1 MLLRARPLPGG
12 LSCRSTTRPRA
23 SRDGRTTSK
32 ALSRRARALPALALR
47 PRHNTSAC
55 GGEAARRKSGMGVL
69 CGEAGRSGP
78 VLVMSRLRRR
88 LCGGWLSCSHVCHG
102 VFCCGWLA
110 GRWAC
115 VRACVRWYAC
125 VCVGVWHARAR
136 CLCAVRSGLH
146 CARVRA
152 CACDW
157 TSSGALRGTQHVGSS
172 YWLARCACCSWR
184 LTAHGVTC
192 AGTEEGEEEQGLQH

>member
-110 GRWAC
+110 GWLADGRAY
-115 VRACVRWYAC
+115 VRACVGTRVCVWACGMRVRVVCALCALVCTARAC
-125 VCVGVWHARAR
+125 VPAHAIGLLRV
-136 CLCAVRSGLH
+136 LCGGRSMSAVRIGL
-146 CARVRA
+146 RVV
-152 CACDW
+152 
-157 TSSGALRGTQHVGSS
+157 HVV
-172 YWLARCACCSWR
+172 
-184 LTAHGVTC
+184 HGD
-192 AGTEEGEEEQGLQH
+192 